1 MNICTIIAR
10 NYAAHARVLARSFAE
25 THPDGHCSVL
35 VIDEPEG
42 HLDPANEPFELI
54 RLDQIGL
61 PDAERMATVYDVVEL
76 STAVKPWLLRHLLDR
91 DGVEAVT
98 YLDPDI
104 RVVDSLAEIE
114 RRSLEHGGVLT
125 PHLTS
130 PLPRDGRK
138 PSEEDIMIAGSYN
151 LGFISLGAGGEIAGP
166 LLDWWSERLENECL
180 IDPANG
186 LFVDQRWIDLVPG
199 MWPGISILRDPAYNV
214 AYWNLP
220 YRRLEIDGDG
230 YRVDGE
236 PLRFFHFSGYD
247 PRRPNELSKHQTRIK
262 LRDDP
267 ALSRICDEY
276 REDLRDAGFEEA
288 RTWSYGW
295 NQAANGLSLDRVAR
309 GLYRDALDSGRLSDS
324 VFAGPGAESFTEY
337 LTATIHGSDE
347 AAINRYATA
356 LWESRQDLRDIFP
369 DIEGASAIAYL
380 EWMRNF
386 GNETGMSVDLLL
398 GAAPSNGAGVAGGT
412 ADDEEPEQE
421 RQVGGVNVVGY
432 ISSER
437 GVGEAARQVLSAL
450 ESSGIPAAAIDTPA
464 EPSEIDRVLK
474 GIDDT
479 EHPYDYN
486 LICVN
491 ADMLPAVAAALG
503 PRFFTGHRTAGL
515 WFWEI
520 STFPEQWL
528 ASFNALDEVW
538 VASEFV
544 ASSLRPVAPIPVRT
558 MRVPVT
564 PAEPIEI
571 SRAELGMPE
580 GFTFL
585 FVFDYRSVF
594 RRKNPLGLVE
604 AFCKAFEPGAG
615 PSLVIKSIFGEEFPD
630 HREQLAQAV
639 AERPE
644 IQLNEE
650 NIPAAAKNAMVASCD
665 CYVSLHRSEGLGLT
679 MAEAMYFGKPVIATA
694 YSGNLDFMTRDNS
707 FLVPTSSVRIG
718 EDAEPYPADGE
729 WAEPDLD
736 HAAELMRSV
745 FGDRLA
751 REERGRRAAADI
763 RLTHSPEAAAAWIEA
778 RLAEGRTDSTI
789 AHLLGPGPASAGS
802 VARGDLEGLMS
813 LGGLP
818 PSNEAAG
825 QLRGSAQRAYNRLLR
840 RYAVYQHQVNG
851 ATGMALEEIR
861 AELADLRFQL
871 AGVFAMHAEDHSRLT
886 GAAEGVG
893 VLRSETFHQSDRL
906 TRIDRRLAQADD
918 LVEAAGAEPYMAD
931 ERLAEREHPLLGE
944 TLGFRTEGDEGHEG
958 YRSFEDLF
966 RGPEEMIRERQRV
979 YLDLVADHQPV
990 LDAGCGRGEFLDLLA
1005 ERGIE
1010 FQGVDLD
1017 PDMVE
1022 RCQEK
1027 GYESVVLG
1035 DAIEVLEQAKPG
1047 SLGTIF
1053 SAQVIE
1059 HLPYEQ
1065 LLCFVE
1071 LGVSRLKPGG
1081 LFIAETVNPH
1091 SAQAL
1096 KAFWVDPTHQHPL
1109 FPEVMLSLC
1118 ETAGYASGDVFAPVG
1133 SGDWEQDRTQVGE
1146 YAVVAVA
1153 PQAAEITEPEPEP
1166 ESEEDPAGTA

>member
-35 VIDEPEG
+35 VIDDPEG
-42 HLDPANEPFELI
+42 HLDPANEPFELV
-54 RLDQIGL
+54 RLEEIGL
-61 PDAERMATVYDVVEL
+61 PDAERMAAVYDVVEL
-76 STAVKPWLLRHLLDR
+76 STAVKPWLMRHLLDR

-125 PHLTS
+125 PHLTA

-151 LGFISLGAGGEIAGP
+151 LGFISLGADGEIAGP
-166 LLDWWSERLENECL
+166 LLEWWSERLENECL
-180 IDPANG
+180 IDPGNG
-186 LFVDQRWIDLVPG
+186 LFVDQRWIDLAPG
-199 MWPGISILRDPAYNV
+199 MWPQLSILRDPAYNV

-220 YRRLEIDGDG
+220 HRQLEIDGDG

-247 PRRPNELSKHQTRIK
+247 PRRPDELSKHQNRIK
-262 LRDDP
+262 LRDDR

-276 REDLRDAGFEEA
+276 AEELREAGFEEA

-295 NQAANGLSLDRVAR
+295 NQAANGLNLDRIAR
-309 GLYRDALDSGRLSDS
+309 GLYREGVDSGRLSDS
-324 VFAGPGAESFTEY
+324 VFAGAGAASFTEY
-337 LTATIHGSDE
+337 LRAPIHGSDE
-347 AAINRYATA
+347 VAINRYATK

-386 GNETGMSVDLLL
+386 GDETGMSVEMLL
-398 GAAPSNGAGVAGGT
+398 GPATSNGGDPVAGR
-412 ADDEEPEQE
+412 AEMEQ
-421 RQVGGVNVVGY
+421 RAGVNVVGY

-450 ESSGIPAAAIDTPA
+450 DSRDIPAAAIDTPA
-464 EPSEIDRVLK
+464 EPGEIEKVLK
-474 GIDDT
+474 GVSDSD
-479 EHPYDYN
+479 HPYDFN

-503 PRFFTGHRTAGL
+503 PRFFAGHRSAGL

-528 ASFNALDEVW
+528 ASFDALDEVW
-538 VASEFV
+538 VASEFI
-544 ASSLRPVAPIPVRT
+544 AEALRPVSPIPVRT

-564 PAEPIEI
+564 PAEPVEM

-604 AFCKAFEPGAG
+604 AFCKAFEPGEG
-615 PSLVIKSIFGEEFPD
+615 PSLVIKSIFGEEFPG
-630 HREQLAQAV
+630 HREQLAKAV

-644 IQLNEE
+644 IHLIED

-665 CYVSLHRSEGLGLT
+665 CYASLHRSEGLGLT
-679 MAEAMYFGKPVIATA
+679 MAEAMYFGKPVIGTA
-694 YSGNLDFMTRDNS
+694 YSGNLDFMTAQNS
-707 FLVPTSSVRIG
+707 FLVPTRGVRIG
-718 EDAEPYPADGE
+718 PDAEPSPADGE

-745 FGDRLA
+745 FHDREA
-751 REERGRRAAADI
+751 REERGRRGATDI
-763 RLTHSPEAAAAWIEA
+763 RLTHSPNAAAAWIEA
-778 RLAEGRTDSTI
+778 RLNEGRAESSI
-789 AHLLGPGPASAGS
+789 AHLLGPGPASSGS
-802 VARGDLEGLMS
+802 AAKRDFDHLLGF
-813 LGGLP
+813 GGLP
-818 PSNEAAG
+818 PSDDPRQLKG
-825 QLRGSAQRAYNRLLR
+825 QAKRAYNRLLR
-840 RYAVYQHQVNG
+840 RYAAYQHQINDS
-851 ATGMALEEIR
+851 TGRALEELR
-861 AELADLRFQL
+861 AEIADLRVQIASAV
-871 AGVFAMHAEDHSRLT
+871 AGGTAAHGRL
-886 GAAEGVG
+886 
-893 VLRSETFHQSDRL
+893 
-906 TRIDRRLAQADD
+906 
-918 LVEAAGAEPYMAD
+918 AGAEEQLQVLGAEDEHQAERQARIGQRLERAESLADAAAAQPYMAD
-931 ERLAEREHPLLGE
+931 ERLAPREHPVLGE
-944 TLGFRTEGDEGHEG
+944 TIGFRTEGEGAHEEG

-966 RGPEEMIRERQRV
+966 RGPEEMIRDRQRV
-979 YLDLVADHQPV
+979 YLDLVADNQPV

-1022 RCQEK
+1022 RCHEK
-1027 GYESVVLG
+1027 GYDSVVLG
-1035 DAIEVLEQAKPG
+1035 DAIEVLEQAEPG

-1053 SAQVIE
+1053 SAQVVE

-1065 LLCFVE
+1065 LRRLLE

-1118 ETAGYASGDVFAPVG
+1118 ETAGYVSGDVFAPVG
-1133 SGDWEQDRTQVGE
+1133 SGDWEEDRTLVGE

-1153 PQAAEITEPEPEP
+1153 PAAPEAKAEAA
-1166 ESEEDPAGTA
+1166 DD